1 MTAFRFFTAGESHGR
16 GLTAIVEVVP
26 GALPLTEDQIA
37 RDLVRRQGG
46 YGRGRRQ
53 EIEQDRA
60 RITSGVRHGKTI
72 GSPIAL
78 WIVNR
83 DWENAN
89 WQVRMAVEPVDEEV
103 ERVTLLRP
111 GHADLVGTQK
121 YGLDDVRPIL
131 ERSSARETA
140 SRVAVGAVARAVSDD
155 DHLVVICAG
164 QADRFSRD
172 DALCAGHLIQRIVSE
187 NEGEPDFNDA
197 ARAARAL
204 ASARKPTRRFLS
216 LSAGALAVTE
226 IGLGDDLDIC
236 ADVDRHDLVGV
247 MSDQAITRSSD

>member
-1 MTAFRFFTAGESHGR
+1 MRIDTYFT
-16 GLTAIVEVVP
+16 VPEVDVGSIGDATVVVIDVVRATTTIIEALAN
-26 GALPLTEDQIA
+26 GAREIYPTLSTEDA
-37 RDLVRRQGG
+37 VKLASSL
-46 YGRGRRQ
+46 GR
-53 EIEQDRA
+53 ED
-60 RITSGVRHGKTI
+60 
-72 GSPIAL
+72 
-78 WIVNR
+78 
-83 DWENAN
+83 
-89 WQVRMAVEPVDEEV
+89 
-103 ERVTLLRP
+103 TLLCGERK
-111 GHADLVGTQK
+111 GHKVEGFDLGNSPHEFTVEAVQDKKLVMSTTNGTKALIVGQE
-121 YGLDDVRPIL
+121 G
-131 ERSSARETA
+131 ARLLPCAFTNL
-140 SRVAVGAVARAVSDD
+140 SAVARAVSDD

-164 QADRFSRD
+164 QADRFSLD

-216 LSAGALAVTE
+216 LSAGALAVIE